1 LFCLCVQTW
10 AAVHDTVTDRQRGC
24 GAQTSM
30 PANVCLRPD
39 DQDEKGM
46 GGAEI
51 YIASAYTWYHVTS
64 SFSTKRILSDLQMY
78 NRV

>member
-1 LFCLCVQTW
+1 MTNVGLMVFARSPTIVLLVCTNLG
-10 AAVHDTVTDRQRGC
+10 AVHDTVTDRQRGC

-30 PANVCLRPD
+30 PANVCLRRD

-51 YIASAYTWYHVTS
+51 YIASAYT
-64 SFSTKRILSDLQMY
+64 
-78 NRV
+78 